1 MTSELNTQWESLIAG
16 IAPDR
21 PGKEILFDPLI
32 EDWAFAGISE
42 EYQDWL
48 KQKKE
53 SEEERA
59 ILLDRLRW
67 VAQKRLEG
75 RNREIFL
82 LYLAGCSQV
91 SIAEFLA
98 VSRSTVRRSLIESGE
113 SLKRIVSGTTLFKEG
128 YRKGTVEVRI
138 LPLDSEGD
146 LKEFAE
152 YVKSRE
158 VHHIAMGTFADLREV
173 LVVSGP

>member
-1 MTSELNTQWESLIAG
+1 MTHDLDTQWESLIAG
-16 IAPDR
+16 IHPDR

-75 RNREIFL
+75 RNKEIFL

-91 SIAEFLA
+91 AIAEFTG
-98 VSRSTVRRSLIESGE
+98 VSRSTVRRSLTESGE
-113 SLKRIVSGTTLFKEG
+113 LLKRVVAGTTLLKEG
-128 YRKGTVEVRI
+128 FRKGTVEVKI
-138 LPLDSEGD
+138 LPLDSEED
-146 LKEFAE
+146 LREFAE
-152 YVKSRE
+152 YVRSKE
-158 VHHIAMGTFADLREV
+158 VRHVALGTFADLREA
-173 LVVSGP
+173 LVISE

>member
-1 MTSELNTQWESLIAG
+1 MTHDLDTQWESLIAG
-16 IAPDR
+16 IHPDR

-75 RNREIFL
+75 RNKEIF
-82 LYLAGCSQV
+82 
-91 SIAEFLA
+91 
-98 VSRSTVRRSLIESGE
+98 
-113 SLKRIVSGTTLFKEG
+113 
-128 YRKGTVEVRI
+128 
-138 LPLDSEGD
+138 
-146 LKEFAE
+146 
-152 YVKSRE
+152 
-158 VHHIAMGTFADLREV
+158 
-173 LVVSGP
+173 

>member
-1 MTSELNTQWESLIAG
+1 MNNELDTQWESLIAG

-75 RNREIFL
+75 RNKEIFL

-91 SIAEFLA
+91 SIAESLG
-98 VSRSTVRRSLIESGE
+98 VSRSTVRRSLVDSGE
-113 SLKRIVSGTTLFKEG
+113 ILKRIVSGTTILKDGF
-128 YRKGTVEVRI
+128 RKGTIEVKI
-138 LPLDSEGD
+138 LPLDSEED

-152 YVKSRE
+152 YVRSRE
-158 VHHIAMGTFADLREV
+158 VRHVALGTFADLREA
-173 LVVSGP
+173 LVVSG